1 MCICSLLHLCA
12 VYFDL
17 FVYEVTNSPGFLFD
31 PEAFHLLL
39 EGFIQRRLEG
49 KCEWI
54 NVVWEIAHGGRE
66 GLGGGADA
74 VVGCR
79 WSSYLFS

>member
-1 MCICSLLHLCA
+1 MCTCSLFHLRT

-17 FVYEVTNSPGFLFD
+17 FVYEVTNSPSFLFD

-39 EGFIQRRLEG
+39 DSFIRRRLEG
-49 KCEWI
+49 KCKWV
-54 NVVWEIAHGGRE
+54 NVVWKIAHGGPA
-66 GLGGGADA
+66 GHGGKADA

-79 WSSYLFS
+79 